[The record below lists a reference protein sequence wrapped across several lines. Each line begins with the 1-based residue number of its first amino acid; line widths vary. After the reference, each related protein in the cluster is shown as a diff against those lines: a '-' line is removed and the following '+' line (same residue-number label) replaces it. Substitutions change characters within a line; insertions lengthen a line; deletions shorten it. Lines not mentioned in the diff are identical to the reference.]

1 MREKLLSGDLWAARI
16 DKLWKEV
23 DDGVYWIRACW
34 YMIPEETVSGRQP
47 HNLKREL
54 YLTNDFAD
62 IEMECIL
69 RHCSVKC
76 PKEFSKA
83 SNDGDDVFL
92 CEYEYDVHWR
102 SFKRLAELVDGDSD
116 SDQEWNGRKEE
127 KVDDS
132 DEEMEL
138 DDGVLKSKRGGLTS
152 ASGGA
157 NSCKGRVFGIEKNL
171 KAEVEEGSVEIN
183 GLKLASPENIYN
195 VIYEALSGHRVGYE
209 ERIETEIILCEP
221 GEKHRFQ
228 KLQLNFPS
236 DDVAFALKDNKD
248 LPWLANYLYLSAAAC
263 IVLNTVDSVQPSPI
277 SPETVD
283 SLLPSGDLE
292 SRLKKSRKSSG

>member
-83 SNDGDDVFL
+83 SNDGDDVCL

-157 NSCKGRVFGIEKNL
+157 NSCKGRFFGIEK
-171 KAEVEEGSVEIN
+171 VGM
-183 GLKLASPENIYN
+183 KLIP
-195 VIYEALSGHRVGYE
+195 
-209 ERIETEIILCEP
+209 
-221 GEKHRFQ
+221 
-228 KLQLNFPS
+228 
-236 DDVAFALKDNKD
+236 
-248 LPWLANYLYLSAAAC
+248 
-263 IVLNTVDSVQPSPI
+263 
-277 SPETVD
+277 
-283 SLLPSGDLE
+283 
-292 SRLKKSRKSSG
+292 